1 MRTLHTNSRNYQ
13 EPFVLVQIQNN
24 TKNSFVGVD
33 SFKVLKKIT
42 MFGSILNKSLTY
54 ANQFQDTDNTVLSIL
69 IPFQNISINAQDR
82 IIYNNN
88 QYVVSECNKNYYNN
102 AEIAIKAVF
111 EKTVPNLNAVSVLN
125 CVLNSKLI

>member
-13 EPFVLVQIQNN
+13 EPFMLVQIQNN

-54 ANQFQDTDNTVLSIL
+54 ANQFQDTENTILSIL
-69 IPFQNISINAQDR
+69 IPYQNITIKAQDR

-88 QYVVSECNKNYYNN
+88 QYIVSECNKNYYNN
-102 AEIAIKAVF
+102 AEISIKAIF
-111 EKTVPNLNAVSVLN
+111 EKQQTQLSTTSVLN
-125 CVLNSKLI
+125 CLLNAKLV